1 MECGGGRQPLS
12 RGSISV
18 RISRPRFPPNQKR
31 RFTHTPPL
39 HFKVRL
45 CVKRHPDDDSRRG
58 SPPVNDRLQCSQ
70 ATQGVA
76 KMHTLCYVC
85 CMKPYDW
92 NDEKNECLRK
102 ERGLTFEDVVF
113 HLAHGGLLDT
123 IEHPNQR
130 QYPGQRI
137 FIVDVEGY
145 ACLVPFVEN
154 DEVIFLKTVIP
165 SRKMTR
171 QYLGGDSE

>member
-1 MECGGGRQPLS
+1 M
-12 RGSISV
+12 
-18 RISRPRFPPNQKR
+18 
-31 RFTHTPPL
+31 
-39 HFKVRL
+39 KV
-45 CVKRHPDDDSRRG
+45 
-58 SPPVNDRLQCSQ
+58 
-70 ATQGVA
+70 
-76 KMHTLCYVC
+76 
-85 CMKPYDW
+85 YDW
-92 NDEKNECLRK
+92 KDEKNEWLRK

-154 DEVIFLKTVIP
+154 GEVIFLKTVIP